1 MTEFTSHSVQET
13 EQFAAH
19 CAAKLRAGDVL
30 ACRGGMGMGKTAF
43 ARGLARGLG
52 LSDEVSSP
60 TFALVQEYTHGPLP
74 LFHFDLYRVLRLSR
88 SWRRPVYRME
98 RKRCRGAAAGNRA
111 RMLRAR

>member
-60 TFALVQEYTHGPLP
+60 TFALVQEYTHGP
-74 LFHFDLYRVLRLSR
+74 H
-88 SWRRPVYRME
+88 
-98 RKRCRGAAAGNRA
+98 
-111 RMLRAR
+111 

>member
-60 TFALVQEYTHGPLP
+60 TLDRGGVLFIEWSENAAEALPPETVHVCFGRVDDETRTIALEGGP
-74 LFHFDLYRVLRLSR
+74 F
-88 SWRRPVYRME
+88 
-98 RKRCRGAAAGNRA
+98 
-111 RMLRAR
+111 

>member
-60 TFALVQEYTHGPLP
+60 TFALVQECRDAGFITLRDMATHTEAK
-74 LFHFDLYRVLRLSR
+74 VRLEE
-88 SWRRPVYRME
+88 VVGE
-98 RKRCRGAAAGNRA
+98 LGRA
-111 RMLRAR
+111 IL